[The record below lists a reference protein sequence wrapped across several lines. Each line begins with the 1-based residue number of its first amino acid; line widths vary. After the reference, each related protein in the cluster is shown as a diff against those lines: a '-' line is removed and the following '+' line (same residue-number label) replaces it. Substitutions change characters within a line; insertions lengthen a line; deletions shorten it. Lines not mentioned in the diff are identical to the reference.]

1 MNLRSFL
8 LPMHCR
14 AFHTPRVYH
23 FSTCSYTHLNSSYIS
38 FIDLGVVIF
47 ELPWDHHKLNRFL
60 TVRPFPNELKV
71 LNLIDA
77 LIWGASL
84 IAQLVQNLPV
94 MQETS
99 FKKIHW
105 RRVRLPTPVFLAS
118 LVAQLVKNP
127 SAMQETWV

>member
-1 MNLRSFL
+1 
-8 LPMHCR
+8 MHYL
-14 AFHTPRVYH
+14 AFHTPRIYH
-23 FSTCSYTHLNSSYIS
+23 FSTCSYTHLNSPYVF
-38 FIDLGVVIF
+38 FIALGVVIF

-94 MQETS
+94 MQET
-99 FKKIHW
+99 
-105 RRVRLPTPVFLAS
+105 PVGYLGQDP
-118 LVAQLVKNP
+118 L
-127 SAMQETWV
+127 EGG